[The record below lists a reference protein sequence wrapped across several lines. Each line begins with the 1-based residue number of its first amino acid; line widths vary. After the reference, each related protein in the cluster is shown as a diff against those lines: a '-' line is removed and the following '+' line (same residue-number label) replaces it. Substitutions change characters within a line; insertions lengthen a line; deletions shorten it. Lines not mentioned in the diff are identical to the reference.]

1 MRITAIP
8 FLFRHIKGL
17 VRAAGPCRAGGT
29 ISQFTRRRPAMLSYR
44 HAFHAGNHAD
54 VLKHAVLAE
63 VLGYYNAKDKPW
75 TYIDTHA
82 GAGCYA
88 LAAAHTRQ
96 TGEFR
101 EGIGRLWDRSGLPEL
116 LAAYV
121 AVVRAFNPD
130 GKLAVYPG
138 SPAVAM
144 TCLRASDRMRLFE
157 LHPTDEP
164 LLARFFREEKARVKV
179 ERADGFAML
188 PGLLPPPSR
197 RAVVLMDP
205 PYEVK
210 TDYRRVAEVLDSAL
224 RRFPTGT
231 YLIWYPM
238 LQRPEARQ
246 LPERIGK
253 LGAESWLRAELAV
266 SRPPREGFGMYGSGL
281 FVINPPWNLPQRLK
295 PALAWLANELGQAGE
310 GSYSLESA
318 IP

>member
-1 MRITAIP
+1 
-8 FLFRHIKGL
+8 
-17 VRAAGPCRAGGT
+17 
-29 ISQFTRRRPAMLSYR
+29 MLSYR

-54 VLKHAVLAE
+54 VLKHAVLTE
-63 VLGYYNAKDKPW
+63 VLHYYNTKDKPW

-88 LAAAHTRQ
+88 LASAHAQQ

-101 EGIGRLWDRSGLPEL
+101 EGIDRLWGRDDLPEL
-116 LAAYV
+116 LQPYLE
-121 AVVRAFNPD
+121 AVKTFNPD
-130 GKLAVYPG
+130 GALAVYPG
-138 SPAVAM
+138 SPAVVM
-144 TCLRASDRMRLFE
+144 TCLRASDRVRLFE

-164 LLARFFREEKARVKV
+164 LLEKFFREEKARVKV
-179 ERADGFAML
+179 ERRDGFAAL
-188 PGLLPPPSR
+188 GALLPPPSR

-210 TDYRRVAEVLDSAL
+210 ADYRQVLEVLDGAL
-224 RRFPTGT
+224 RRFATGT
-231 YLIWYPM
+231 YLVWYPL

-246 LPERIGK
+246 LPERLGK

-281 FVINPPWNLPQRLK
+281 YVINPPWNLPQRLK
-295 PALAWLANELGQAGE
+295 PALAWLARELGQAGE
-310 GSYSLESA
+310 GSFVLESR